1 MKITIS
7 GSTKK
12 LRELERVGD
21 QLRKL
26 GFEVKTP
33 VRSNYHLG
41 DYKLRRQLMDEHL
54 EFIKNADVFL
64 IGNVKT
70 AAEKF
75 GRVGTSTYF
84 ETGWAYALGKPIF
97 ALEEIDP
104 ESDFA
109 EDLLSLGVIV
119 LDGDFSKMKEKK

>member
-12 LRELERVGD
+12 LHELEQVGD
-21 QLRKL
+21 QLRKR

-33 VRSNYHLG
+33 VCSNYHLG

-97 ALEEIDP
+97 ALEKIDP

-109 EDLLSLGVIV
+109 EDLLALDVKV
-119 LDGDFSKMKEKK
+119 LYSIFNKIKETK

>member
-7 GSTKK
+7 GSVKK
-12 LRELERVGD
+12 LHELEEVAD

-54 EFIKNADVFL
+54 EFIKNADIFL

-97 ALEEIDP
+97 ALEKINP

-109 EDLLSLGVIV
+109 EDLLALGVKI
-119 LDGDFSKMKEKK
+119 LSGDFNKLKEEK